1 MSAFTGGHEGVA
13 DREEARGML
22 RYRITRDPQGR
33 YVVLATVVSVVSIA
47 ETYATRAEAQ
57 DTAAWLNR
65 LPGGSRDADSEK
77 SDAAA

>member
-1 MSAFTGGHEGVA
+1 
-13 DREEARGML
+13 ML

-33 YVVLATVVSVVSIA
+33 YIVLAAAPSVISIH

-65 LPGGSRDADSEK
+65 LQKGRKADLEEFY
-77 SDAAA
+77 AG